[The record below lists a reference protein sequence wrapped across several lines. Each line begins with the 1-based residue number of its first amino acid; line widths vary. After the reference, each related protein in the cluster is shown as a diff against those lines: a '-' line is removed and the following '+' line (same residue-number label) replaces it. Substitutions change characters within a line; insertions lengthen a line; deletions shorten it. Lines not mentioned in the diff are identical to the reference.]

1 MKKPGAL
8 AEMREQEKNDKYK
21 ETLAKRNINFI
32 PFITEINGGGYGSQ
46 A

>member
-1 MKKPGAL
+1 MEKPGAV

-32 PFITEINGGGYGSQ
+32 LFIMEVNGGRIR
-46 A
+46 